1 VLTCQRHLFSLLD
14 GVHYLNCGYMSPLPK
29 PVEEAGLAGLA
40 LKRVPSDIGA
50 DDFFSGLELVR
61 ARFAGLIGVADSTRI
76 AVIPSA
82 SYGVATAAR
91 NLRVSGSQNMVVT
104 AAQFPS
110 NVYAW
115 RRMAA
120 ETGADLR
127 TVGPLEEVSH
137 RGATWNERLLEA
149 IDESTALVALGQV
162 HWTDGTLFDLAAV
175 GARAREVGAALVVDG
190 TQSVGALPFD
200 VSELRPDAL
209 ICAGYKW
216 LMGPYSLGLA
226 YFGPRFDGGVPL
238 EETWIARVGSDDF
251 PRLVDYQDAY
261 RPGAARF
268 EAGETSNFILVPM
281 LSAALELVGEWGA
294 ARIQAYC
301 RSLTDSLVAEA
312 AVLGFGAEE
321 EGWRAGHIVGLRMPE
336 GVVPQELQ
344 AQLAARQIQ
353 VSVRGEVLRVSPHV
367 YNDHG
372 DIGSLVSALG
382 ESVRSVATP

>member
-1 VLTCQRHLFSLLD
+1 
-14 GVHYLNCGYMSPLPK
+14 MSPLPK
-29 PVEEAGLAGLA
+29 PVEEAGFRGLA

-50 DDFFSGLELVR
+50 DDFFSGLEQVR
-61 ARFAGLIGVADSTRI
+61 AHFAGLIGVPDSTRI

-110 NVYAW
+110 NVYVW

-120 ETGADLR
+120 ESGADLR
-127 TVGPLEEVSH
+127 TVGPLEEGAR

-162 HWTDGTLFDLAAV
+162 HWTDGTWFDLAAV

-294 ARIQAYC
+294 AQIQAYC

-321 EGWRAGHIVGLRMPE
+321 ERWRAGHIVGLRMPE
-336 GVVPQELQ
+336 GIVPQELQ

-382 ESVRSVATP
+382 ESVRSVVTP